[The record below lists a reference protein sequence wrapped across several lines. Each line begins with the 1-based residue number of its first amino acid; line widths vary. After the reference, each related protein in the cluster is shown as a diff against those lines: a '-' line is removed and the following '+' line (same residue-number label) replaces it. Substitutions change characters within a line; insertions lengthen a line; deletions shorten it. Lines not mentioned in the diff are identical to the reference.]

1 MKNLKQLLREPQEFY
16 FTERMTAEGANALYT
31 SLLQDGADAI
41 EKLEAEN
48 AALLAANMD
57 CILHFDTLKTD
68 YDALKAELAAMKN
81 AAWNPPILIKGA
93 TYKSKTHGMVTYVG
107 EDRYMGQL
115 TFKFSSSHG
124 LSYWLPETLEYHLNA
139 APGAKP

>member
-48 AALLAANMD
+48 TRLTECLRIANSNHEEFERKWYLATEEIAQRLL
-57 CILHFDTLKTD
+57 
-68 YDALKAELAAMKN
+68 
-81 AAWNPPILIKGA
+81 
-93 TYKSKTHGMVTYVG
+93 
-107 EDRYMGQL
+107 R
-115 TFKFSSSHG
+115 
-124 LSYWLPETLEYHLNA
+124 
-139 APGAKP
+139 

>member
-48 AALLAANMD
+48 AQ
-57 CILHFDTLKTD
+57 
-68 YDALKAELAAMKN
+68 LKAELAAMHSRSRTPV
-81 AAWNPPILIKGA
+81 AYITETEQGPMVWTPEMYGEAC
-93 TYKSKTHGMVTYVG
+93 TYCDDG
-107 EDRYMGQL
+107 E
-115 TFKFSSSHG
+115 FP
-124 LSYWLPETLEYHLNA
+124 LPLVKL
-139 APGAKP
+139 